1 MSVKQSAKW
10 SGDLHDKEQ
19 VASLSRLAL
28 RRLASGVSVV
38 TCKSGDEFHAM
49 TATAISA
56 LSMEPPS
63 MLVCVNRRAV
73 FHRAIET
80 ARHFAINILTEAQ
93 AEVSAACGGGASG
106 DAKFAYGEWD
116 MDGLSP
122 ELIGAQATLHCEKNE
137 ARAFGSHTIFIGNI
151 ASVSF
156 SERVNPLVYCDGKY
170 TSLSANL

>member
-1 MSVKQSAKW
+1 
-10 SGDLHDKEQ
+10 
-19 VASLSRLAL
+19 VASLSKLAL

-38 TCKSGDEFHAM
+38 TCKSDDGFHAM

-63 MLVCVNRRAV
+63 MLVCVNKRAS

-80 ARHFAINILTEAQ
+80 ASHFAINILTEAQ

-106 DAKFAYGEWD
+106 DTKFTYGEWD

-122 ELIGAQATLHCEKNE
+122 ELIGAQATLHCEKIE
-137 ARAFGSHTIFIGNI
+137 ASAFGSHTIFIGNI
-151 ASVSF
+151 SSVSF

-170 TSLSANL
+170 TSLSASL